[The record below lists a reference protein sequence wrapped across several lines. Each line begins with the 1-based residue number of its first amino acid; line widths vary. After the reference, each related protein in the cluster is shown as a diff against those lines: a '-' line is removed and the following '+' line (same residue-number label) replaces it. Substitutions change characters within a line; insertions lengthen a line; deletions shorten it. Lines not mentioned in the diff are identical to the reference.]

1 MCDVQRITV
10 SFPCCLTAREF
21 HDASSA
27 SKHTREGVSHLTL
40 ATLAPVITAKADF
53 VSVRLALAKEDKEG
67 SGVRCFNFHG
77 LVVVQVTVV
86 KYYSASSS

>member
-1 MCDVQRITV
+1 MCDVQRIAV

-27 SKHTREGVSHLTL
+27 SSYSGERVSHLTL

-53 VSVRLALAKEDKEG
+53 GRVRLALAKEDKEG

-77 LVVVQVTVV
+77 LVGW
-86 KYYSASSS
+86 